1 MVLYLVQYSINYL
14 KYSKFIKIKVLKEFH
29 FKPFTLK
36 YYINY
41 DQTFMLIFNVA
52 YNLNEG
58 TDFMLYGENVILYIE
73 YIIVLLMFS
82 FYEKVDK
89 FFVIKLTL
97 LLLISSLF
105 LFKIMPIILFKM
117 SIYINMILCK
127 PVN

>member
-1 MVLYLVQYSINYL
+1 
-14 KYSKFIKIKVLKEFH
+14 
-29 FKPFTLK
+29 
-36 YYINY
+36 
-41 DQTFMLIFNVA
+41 MLIFNVA